1 MIKRINKIIKE
12 KNLSASQ
19 LATEVGVQR
28 SSISHILSGRNRPS
42 LDFVQKLLKAYPDL
56 NPAWVLMGEGSI
68 YKGVQN
74 NVHAKMSVEQK
85 GKPDLF
91 SEDQV
96 IDEKN
101 SSIVKDEEPAQYL
114 ARPTSA
120 NEKSPFSEEKRQK
133 IDDEKV
139 SPPFNKRIIKR
150 IILVYEDNSFQELFP
165 SSLGL

>member
-42 LDFVQKLLKAYPDL
+42 LDFVQKMLKAYPDL
-56 NPAWVLMGEGSI
+56 NPSWVLMGEGSI
-68 YKGVQN
+68 YKGDQN
-74 NVHAKMSVEQK
+74 KEQAKTNVEQK
-85 GKPDLF
+85 GKADLF

-96 IDEKN
+96 IEEKN
-101 SSIVKDEEPAQYL
+101 TSLVKDEEPAQYL
-114 ARPTSA
+114 ARPASA
-120 NEKSPFSEEKRQK
+120 NEKSPFPEEKRQK

-139 SPPFNKRIIKR
+139 SPSSDRRIIKR

-165 SSLGL
+165 SSQGL

>member
-42 LDFVQKLLKAYPDL
+42 LDFIQKLLKAYPDL

-68 YKGVQN
+68 YKGGQN
-74 NVHAKMSVEQK
+74 KEQAKKSIEQK

-91 SEDQV
+91 SDNEIFEENNPLFVNDED
-96 IDEKN
+96 
-101 SSIVKDEEPAQYL
+101 PAQYL
-114 ARPTSA
+114 PSPTSA
-120 NEKSPFSEEKRQK
+120 KVKSPFPEEKRQK

-139 SPPFNKRIIKR
+139 SPSSDRRIIKR

-165 SSLGL
+165 SSPGL